1 MGRDQYHRVGAK
13 TECILEVHTEAPT
26 TDKAVKNVILQY
38 CCWHESKI
46 NGTYF
51 TRNCHQF
58 PICAVKLATPALL
71 GIGRRRHTTV

>member
-38 CCWHESKI
+38 CCWHESK
-46 NGTYF
+46 
-51 TRNCHQF
+51 
-58 PICAVKLATPALL
+58 
-71 GIGRRRHTTV
+71 